1 MGDYLVIQVKHVLL
15 SNQAGTKD
23 INKISCTPTVA
34 VSVTLDGEINGQK
47 KFNLI
52 TTITHS
58 PNWVIII
65 MISL

>member
-1 MGDYLVIQVKHVLL
+1 MGDYLIIQVKHDLL
-15 SNQAGTKD
+15 SNQAGTED
-23 INKISCTPTVA
+23 ISKISCTSTVA
-34 VSVTLDGEINGQK
+34 VSVTLDGEIVGHK